1 MIRGIG
7 WDTSIEEYLYDDAIR
22 TSRIGIP
29 LGLDRILLGY
39 VLIVCRL

>member
-29 LGLDRILLGY
+29 LGLDTTRICSY
-39 VLIVCRL
+39 SM